1 MRRAICAAVLVLALS
16 STARAHDAYDDT
28 QGNPLRW
35 AAYVLHPVGWTLEW
49 LVARP
54 LHFLVSQ
61 PALEPLS
68 GHGPHEPAFGVYP
81 AYLPDRDR

>member
-1 MRRAICAAVLVLALS
+1 MRSTILAFVLAAAVTSPA
-16 STARAHDAYDDT
+16 TAHDAYDDT

-35 AAYVLHPVGWTLEW
+35 VAYALHPIGWTVEW

-61 PALEPLS
+61 PDLEPIF
-68 GHGPHEPAFGVYP
+68 GHQPHEPAFGGYP
-81 AYLPDRDR
+81 AYRPPEEP